1 MEQIRSSHNPLLRH
15 IRRLQDSA
23 SYRRQEGEFVCDG
36 FKLLDEALKWY
47 PFLKTVIV
55 SDDTPLP
62 ELPKGVRCVEIPRE
76 LMQSL
81 SSMKTPQGVLF
92 TGALPQTQPLQLQPG
107 MLFLDRIQD
116 PGNLGTILR
125 TADAFDVPVIV
136 SEDCA
141 DLFSEKTLRASMGAV
156 FRRRVQT
163 ASREALVSGCRELGI
178 PLAATA
184 LSSRAADIRR
194 EKLSEAIVIIGSEG
208 QGVCEMLLRA
218 ADRHLIIPMQ
228 PKCESL
234 NAGVAAAIVMWQMS
248 MHRL

>member
-1 MEQIRSSHNPLLRH
+1 MEQIRSNQNPLLRH
-15 IRRLQDSA
+15 IRKLQASA

-36 FKLLDEALKWY
+36 FKLLDDALKWY
-47 PFLKTVIV
+47 PFLKTVVV
-55 SDDTPLP
+55 SEHTPLP
-62 ELPKGVRCVEIPRE
+62 ELPDGVRCVEIPRE

-81 SSMKTPQGVLF
+81 SSMKTPQGVIF
-92 TGALPQTQPLQLQPG
+92 TGVLPPAGALALQPG
-107 MLFLDRIQD
+107 MLYLDRIQD

-125 TADAFDVPVIV
+125 TADAFAVPVIV

-156 FRRRVQT
+156 FRRSVQV
-163 ASREALVSGCRELGI
+163 ASRESLVSGCRERGI
-178 PLAATA
+178 PLAVTA
-184 LSSRAADIRR
+184 LSSRAKDIRTEDLR
-194 EKLSEAIVIIGSEG
+194 EAIVVIGSEG
-208 QGVCEMLLRA
+208 QGVCDALLRA

-228 PKCESL
+228 PSCESL